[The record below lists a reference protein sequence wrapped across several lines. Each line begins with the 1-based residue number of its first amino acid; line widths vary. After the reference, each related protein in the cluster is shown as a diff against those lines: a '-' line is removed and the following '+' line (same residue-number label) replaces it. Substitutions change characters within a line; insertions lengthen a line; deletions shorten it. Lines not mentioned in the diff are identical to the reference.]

1 MRKSRGVI
9 DSLQGGVSVMGRLR
23 YLRFTGRQRVLIW
36 LTVIFTLLLALT
48 VAVVLHMKPVVV
60 DLATA
65 RTSNAV
71 NRIVVAAVND
81 AVDSGRIDYEQLVDF
96 DKDAEGHVT
105 ALRSNMAAFNRLQ
118 ASIADD
124 ILQRMAEVSSTDL
137 AIPIGTLTGS
147 PLLAG
152 RGPCLRVRM
161 QSVGT
166 ATARFDNQFS
176 SAGINQTRHRIILDV
191 DVHVSILLP
200 GLTTYTKVSNEIS
213 VAETVIVGGVPET
226 YTYFSTAPDEIENY
240 ADEYIINNA

>member
-1 MRKSRGVI
+1 
-9 DSLQGGVSVMGRLR
+9 MGRLR

-65 RTSNAV
+65 RISNAV

-226 YTYFSTAPDEIENY
+226 YTYFSTTPDEIENY

>member
-1 MRKSRGVI
+1 
-9 DSLQGGVSVMGRLR
+9 MGRLR

-176 SAGINQTRHRIILDV
+176 SAGINQTRHRIILNV

-226 YTYFSTAPDEIENY
+226 YTYFSTTPDEVENY

>member
-1 MRKSRGVI
+1 
-9 DSLQGGVSVMGRLR
+9 MGRLR

-96 DKDAEGHVT
+96 DKDADGHVT

-176 SAGINQTRHRIILDV
+176 SAGINQTRHRIILNV

-226 YTYFSTAPDEIENY
+226 YTYFSTTPDEIENY

>member
-1 MRKSRGVI
+1 
-9 DSLQGGVSVMGRLR
+9 MGRLR

-96 DKDAEGHVT
+96 DKDAVGHVT

-226 YTYFSTAPDEIENY
+226 YTYFSTTPDEVENY

>member
-1 MRKSRGVI
+1 
-9 DSLQGGVSVMGRLR
+9 MGRLR

-96 DKDAEGHVT
+96 DKDADGHIT

-213 VAETVIVGGVPET
+213 VAETVIVGGVPDT
-226 YTYFSTAPDEIENY
+226 YTYFSTTPDEIENY
-240 ADEYIINNA
+240 ADEYIINNG

>member
-1 MRKSRGVI
+1 
-9 DSLQGGVSVMGRLR
+9 MGRLR

-96 DKDAEGHVT
+96 DKDADGHVT

-213 VAETVIVGGVPET
+213 VAETIIVGGVPET
-226 YTYFSTAPDEIENY
+226 YTYFSTTPDEIEHY

>member
-1 MRKSRGVI
+1 
-9 DSLQGGVSVMGRLR
+9 MGRLR

-213 VAETVIVGGVPET
+213 VAETVIVGGVPGT
-226 YTYFSTAPDEIENY
+226 YTYFSTTPDEVENY

>member
-1 MRKSRGVI
+1 
-9 DSLQGGVSVMGRLR
+9 MGRLR
-23 YLRFTGRQRVLIW
+23 YLRYTGRQRVLIW

-226 YTYFSTAPDEIENY
+226 YTYFSTTPDEVENY

>member
-1 MRKSRGVI
+1 
-9 DSLQGGVSVMGRLR
+9 MGRLR

-152 RGPCLRVRM
+152 RA
-161 QSVGT
+161 SVCGCSPWGRPPPGSIT
-166 ATARFDNQFS
+166 SFPPPGSTRPATASFWMWTS
-176 SAGINQTRHRIILDV
+176 MS
-191 DVHVSILLP
+191 VSCCR
-200 GLTTYTKVSNEIS
+200 
-213 VAETVIVGGVPET
+213 
-226 YTYFSTAPDEIENY
+226 D
-240 ADEYIINNA
+240 

>member
-1 MRKSRGVI
+1 
-9 DSLQGGVSVMGRLR
+9 MGRLR
-23 YLRFTGRQRVLIW
+23 YLRLTGRQRVLIW

-176 SAGINQTRHRIILDV
+176 AAGINQTRHRIILNV

-226 YTYFSTAPDEIENY
+226 YTYFSTTPDEIENY

>member
-1 MRKSRGVI
+1 
-9 DSLQGGVSVMGRLR
+9 MGRLR

-166 ATARFDNQFS
+166 APARFDNQFS

>member
-1 MRKSRGVI
+1 
-9 DSLQGGVSVMGRLR
+9 MGRLR

-96 DKDAEGHVT
+96 DKDADGHVT

-213 VAETVIVGGVPET
+213 VAETVIVGGVPDT
-226 YTYFSTAPDEIENY
+226 YTYFSTTPDEIEHY

>member
-1 MRKSRGVI
+1 
-9 DSLQGGVSVMGRLR
+9 MGRLR

-36 LTVIFTLLLALT
+36 LTVIFALLLALA

-96 DKDAEGHVT
+96 DKDADGHIT

-226 YTYFSTAPDEIENY
+226 YTYFSTTPDEIENY

>member
-1 MRKSRGVI
+1 
-9 DSLQGGVSVMGRLR
+9 MGRLR

-36 LTVIFTLLLALT
+36 LTVIFALLLALT

-96 DKDAEGHVT
+96 DKDADGHVT

-226 YTYFSTAPDEIENY
+226 YTYFSTTPDEIENY

>member
-1 MRKSRGVI
+1 
-9 DSLQGGVSVMGRLR
+9 MGRLR

-213 VAETVIVGGVPET
+213 VAETFIVGGVPVT
-226 YTYFSTAPDEIENY
+226 YTYFSTTPDEIENY

>member
-1 MRKSRGVI
+1 
-9 DSLQGGVSVMGRLR
+9 MGRLR

-96 DKDAEGHVT
+96 DKDADGHVT
-105 ALRSNMAAFNRLQ
+105 ALRSNMAEFNRLQ

-226 YTYFSTAPDEIENY
+226 YTYFSTTPDEIEHY

>member
-1 MRKSRGVI
+1 
-9 DSLQGGVSVMGRLR
+9 MGRLR

-137 AIPIGTLTGS
+137 VIPIGTLTGS

-226 YTYFSTAPDEIENY
+226 YTYFSTTPDEVENY

>member
-1 MRKSRGVI
+1 
-9 DSLQGGVSVMGRLR
+9 MGRLR
-23 YLRFTGRQRVLIW
+23 YLRLTGRQRVLIW
-36 LTVIFTLLLALT
+36 LTVIFALLLALT

-96 DKDAEGHVT
+96 DKDADGHVT
-105 ALRSNMAAFNRLQ
+105 ALRSNIAAFNRLQ

-176 SAGINQTRHRIILDV
+176 SAGINQTRHRIILNV

-226 YTYFSTAPDEIENY
+226 YTYFSTTPDEIENY
-240 ADEYIINNA
+240 ANEYIINNA

>member
-1 MRKSRGVI
+1 
-9 DSLQGGVSVMGRLR
+9 MGRLR

-81 AVDSGRIDYEQLVDF
+81 AVESGRIDYAQLVDF

-226 YTYFSTAPDEIENY
+226 YTYFSTTPDEVENY

>member
-1 MRKSRGVI
+1 
-9 DSLQGGVSVMGRLR
+9 MGRLR
-23 YLRFTGRQRVLIW
+23 FLRFTGRQRVLIW

-65 RTSNAV
+65 RISNAV

-96 DKDAEGHVT
+96 DKDADGHVT

-147 PLLAG
+147 PLLTG

-213 VAETVIVGGVPET
+213 VAETVIVGGVPDT
-226 YTYFSTAPDEIENY
+226 YTYFSTTPDEIENY
-240 ADEYIINNA
+240 ADEYIINNG

>member
-1 MRKSRGVI
+1 
-9 DSLQGGVSVMGRLR
+9 MGRLR

-226 YTYFSTAPDEIENY
+226 YTYFSTAPDEIEHY
-240 ADEYIINNA
+240 ADEYIINNG

>member
-1 MRKSRGVI
+1 
-9 DSLQGGVSVMGRLR
+9 MGRLR

-36 LTVIFTLLLALT
+36 LIVIFTLLLALT

-226 YTYFSTAPDEIENY
+226 YTYFSTTPDEIENY

>member
-1 MRKSRGVI
+1 
-9 DSLQGGVSVMGRLR
+9 MGRLR
-23 YLRFTGRQRVLIW
+23 YLRFTGRQRMLIW

-96 DKDAEGHVT
+96 DKDADGHVT

-226 YTYFSTAPDEIENY
+226 YTYFSTTPDEIENY

>member
-1 MRKSRGVI
+1 
-9 DSLQGGVSVMGRLR
+9 MGRLR

-137 AIPIGTLTGS
+137 ASPIGTLTGS

-226 YTYFSTAPDEIENY
+226 YTYFSTTPDEVENY

>member
-1 MRKSRGVI
+1 
-9 DSLQGGVSVMGRLR
+9 MGRLR

-161 QSVGT
+161 QFVGT

-226 YTYFSTAPDEIENY
+226 YTYFSTTPDEVENY

>member
-118 ASIADD
+118 SSIADD

-226 YTYFSTAPDEIENY
+226 YTYFSTTPDEVENY

>member
-1 MRKSRGVI
+1 
-9 DSLQGGVSVMGRLR
+9 MGRLR
-23 YLRFTGRQRVLIW
+23 YLRFTGRQRMLIW

-65 RTSNAV
+65 RISNAV

-226 YTYFSTAPDEIENY
+226 YTYFSTTPDEVENY

>member
-1 MRKSRGVI
+1 
-9 DSLQGGVSVMGRLR
+9 MGRLR

-96 DKDAEGHVT
+96 DKDADGHVT

-213 VAETVIVGGVPET
+213 VAETIIVGGVPET
-226 YTYFSTAPDEIENY
+226 YTYFSTTPDEVENY

>member
-1 MRKSRGVI
+1 
-9 DSLQGGVSVMGRLR
+9 MGRLR

-176 SAGINQTRHRIILDV
+176 SAGINQTPHRIILDV

-226 YTYFSTAPDEIENY
+226 YTYFSTTPDEIENY

>member
-1 MRKSRGVI
+1 
-9 DSLQGGVSVMGRLR
+9 MGRLR

-105 ALRSNMAAFNRLQ
+105 ALRSNMAAFIRLQ

-226 YTYFSTAPDEIENY
+226 YTYFSTTPDEVENY

>member
-1 MRKSRGVI
+1 
-9 DSLQGGVSVMGRLR
+9 MGRLR

-213 VAETVIVGGVPET
+213 VAETVIVGSVPET
-226 YTYFSTAPDEIENY
+226 YTYFSTTPDEVENY

>member
-1 MRKSRGVI
+1 
-9 DSLQGGVSVMGRLR
+9 MGRLR
-23 YLRFTGRQRVLIW
+23 YLRFTGRQKVLIW

-96 DKDAEGHVT
+96 DKDADGHVT

-200 GLTTYTKVSNEIS
+200 GLTTYTKVSNEIA

-226 YTYFSTAPDEIENY
+226 YTYFSTTPDEVENY

>member
-1 MRKSRGVI
+1 
-9 DSLQGGVSVMGRLR
+9 MGRLR

-96 DKDAEGHVT
+96 DKDADGHVT

-191 DVHVSILLP
+191 DVHVSILPP

-226 YTYFSTAPDEIENY
+226 YTYFSTTPDEIENY

>member
-1 MRKSRGVI
+1 
-9 DSLQGGVSVMGRLR
+9 MGRLR

-96 DKDAEGHVT
+96 DKDADGHVT

-176 SAGINQTRHRIILDV
+176 SAGINQTRHRILLDV

-213 VAETVIVGGVPET
+213 VAETVIVGGVPDT
-226 YTYFSTAPDEIENY
+226 YTYFSTTPDEIENY
-240 ADEYIINNA
+240 ADEYIINNG